1 MGFDFAK
8 RRAELQ
14 AAMDLNALKQ
24 ADLQN
29 DMSALLKEFRQLELQ
44 EREARARV
52 KHEPSKPLY
61 TFKAPP
67 VRKPTGI
74 MK

>member
-14 AAMDLNALKQ
+14 AAMDLNAMQQTKLVQ
-24 ADLQN
+24 E
-29 DMSALLKEFRQLELQ
+29 MHEYMKEFRSLELQ
-44 EREARARV
+44 EHEARSRFRV
-52 KHEPSKPLY
+52 
-61 TFKAPP
+61 PP
-67 VRKPTGI
+67 MRKPTGI

>member
-24 ADLQN
+24 AELQAE
-29 DMSALLKEFRQLELQ
+29 MSDLLKEFRSLELQ
-44 EREARARV
+44 EHEVRAKMRV
-52 KHEPSKPLY
+52 RSKQ
-61 TFKAPP
+61 
-67 VRKPTGI
+67 VPTGI
-74 MK
+74 VK